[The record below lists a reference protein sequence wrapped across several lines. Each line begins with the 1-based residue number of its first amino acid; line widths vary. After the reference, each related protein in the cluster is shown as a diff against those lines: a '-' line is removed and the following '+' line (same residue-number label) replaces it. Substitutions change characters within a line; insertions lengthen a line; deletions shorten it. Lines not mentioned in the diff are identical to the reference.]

1 MLTRWKKSVVFLFF
15 VLSVILIVAGL
26 AFRESPDEAFRR
38 GLAAARSENWEEVA
52 DCSRILKK
60 HVGFATHA
68 HLLDGFNLKSRGRL
82 KLALAEFSRA
92 NTNPETNE
100 ESYHQG
106 GVVCYQLRQY
116 GDCIKLLRQVLKWN
130 PERLEAHQIL
140 AAAYYDI
147 GAAGMAIGSL
157 ENVIRLNDQDFRP
170 LYLKA
175 TILLES
181 ERFGDAALAFEK
193 AAALAPEGADAADEI
208 CSEWGNCLI
217 RLRRF
222 DDALAAMHSAR
233 PWPDIQARRAQACYS
248 LRRFDEALLFAEE
261 ALKASPNHLE
271 AAIVAA
277 QLYERSGELDRGIR
291 LLEECEKRYPGNL
304 LLHQRLADLL
314 SVAGRVED
322 AQFHRSRVADIA
334 ELRGLLA
341 NAHEEVAI
349 DAGNA
354 MLRLKLAQL
363 AEKLE
368 EVDLARGWYQA
379 AMGLSPDDR
388 EIQQQWHQ
396 FQTKYPQPIV
406 TTDRPALPDAAGK
419 LPAEF

>member
-1 MLTRWKKSVVFLFF
+1 MRP
-15 VLSVILIVAGL
+15 
-26 AFRESPDEAFRR
+26 R
-38 GLAAARSENWEEVA
+38 
-52 DCSRILKK
+52 
-60 HVGFATHA
+60 
-68 HLLDGFNLKSRGRL
+68 LDGFHLKSRGQL
-82 KLALAEFSRA
+82 KLALVEFSRA
-92 NTNPETNE
+92 NVHPETKE

-116 GDCIKLLRQVLKWN
+116 GDCIRLLLQVLKWN
-130 PERLEAHQIL
+130 PEQLEAHQIL

-147 GAAGMAIGSL
+147 GAAGMAIASL
-157 ENVIRLNDQDFRP
+157 ENVIRLNGVDFRP
-170 LYLKA
+170 HYLKA

-181 ERFGDAALAFEK
+181 ERFGDAALAFAK
-193 AAALAPEGADAADEI
+193 AAERAPEGADVADEI

-222 DDALAAMHSAR
+222 EDALAAMHSAR

-271 AAIVAA
+271 ASIVAA
-277 QLYERSGELDRGIR
+277 QLYEKSGGLDRGIR

-314 SVAGRVED
+314 SVAGRMED
-322 AQFHRSRVADIA
+322 AQLHRSRVAEIA

-341 NAHEEVAI
+341 TAHEEVAI
-349 DAGNA
+349 DTGNA

-388 EIQQQWHQ
+388 EIQQQWHL

-406 TTDRPALPDAAGK
+406 TTDRPALPDAEGK
-419 LPAEF
+419 MSVEF